1 MRSIRLLGLGVLL
14 GAVAGCLDEPVA
26 PAGAGLEPEFAVV
39 AGPAR
44 HVVSYG
50 GGGPSALERKVSELG
65 GTVEWKHDG
74 VGIAVVSGLDEA
86 SAGQVAKLPGVR
98 EVVPDATFALEQ
110 PMAPIEADV
119 VDVVASPTNPAGAT
133 RYSWQWNMKAIG
145 AEAAWAAGRLG
156 SADVTVAI
164 LDTGIDYDAP
174 DLIGRVD
181 LSRSASFIP
190 ADDPWVAA
198 FAPLIGQRHVVS
210 DLHGH
215 GTNVATQVSSNAA
228 VHAGVTSQVTL
239 IGVKVLSKEG
249 SGSLSAVLA
258 GVLYAADNGADVIN
272 MSLGG
277 GFYKMGN
284 GIYVGLINNVFNY
297 AKQKGALVVVSAGN
311 EEWDLDHDGPLY
323 KTYCDAP
330 HVVCVSATGPQVP
343 DGTPD
348 IFATYS
354 NFGRS
359 AITVAAPGGN
369 YVTQTAGWPWGSGVG
384 SWVWSYCSKTRLVY
398 DEASNAWGYTA
409 CIAGNRVTG
418 YIGTSQAAPHVAGL
432 AALLVEEI
440 GKGKP
445 AQVKARLVK
454 GAIDLGQ
461 PGTDPY
467 FGKGRID
474 VPSTL
479 GL

>member
-1 MRSIRLLGLGVLL
+1 ME
-14 GAVAGCLDEPVA
+14 EPAA
-26 PAGAGLEPEFAVV
+26 PVGAGMEPAFAVTP
-39 AGPAR
+39 APAR
-44 HVVSYG
+44 HIVSFN
-50 GGGPSALERKVSELG
+50 GGGPSLLEQKVIELG
-65 GTVEWKHDG
+65 GRVEWLHG
-74 VGIAVVSGLDEA
+74 AAGIAVVSGLDEA
-86 SAGQVAKLPGVR
+86 GASAVAGVAGVR
-98 EVVPDATFALEQ
+98 EVLPDAEFALEQ
-110 PMAPIEADV
+110 PVAPMEADV
-119 VDVVASPTNPAGAT
+119 VDVVASPTNPAGAS

-164 LDTGIDYDAP
+164 LDTGIDYDVP
-174 DLIGRVD
+174 DLSGRVD

-198 FAPLIGQRHVVS
+198 FAPLIGPRHVVS

-249 SGSLSAVLA
+249 TGSLSAVLA
-258 GVLYAADNGADVIN
+258 GVLYAADQGADVIN

-311 EEWDLDHDGPLY
+311 EEWDLDHDGPLN

-343 DGTPD
+343 GGTAD

-369 YVTQTAGWPWGSGVG
+369 YVTQLTGWPWGSGAG

-398 DEASNAWGYTA
+398 DEASDAWGYTA

-432 AALLVEEI
+432 AALLVEEV
-440 GKGKP
+440 GKGNP
-445 AQVKARLVK
+445 AQVRARLVQ
-454 GAIDLGQ
+454 GALDLGQ

-474 VPSTL
+474 VASTL